1 MRTTWQPLSNETKP
15 LTFLLAL
22 TFLFLFSS
30 SSVYGERRDLAQ
42 AEVCIGDCMLVKS
55 FENVLDIYFE
65 FDRYD
70 LSDANRQI
78 LRDLSDVLKKED
90 RLKIEL
96 QGHCDERGDNN
107 YNIALGQRRAE
118 STKMYL
124 IAQGVN
130 PGRIHTVSYG
140 EERPFCSDS
149 EECRKTNRR
158 VHVRFLK

>member
-1 MRTTWQPLSNETKP
+1 MKTKP

-22 TFLFLFSS
+22 AFLFFISS

-42 AEVCIGDCMLVKS
+42 AEVCIGDCMLLKPPLS
-55 FENVLDIYFE
+55 SLSHHIFFE
-65 FDRYD
+65 FDHWG
-70 LSDANRQI
+70 LSDVNRQI

-90 RLKIEL
+90 LLKIEL

-140 EERPFCSDS
+140 EERPFCFGG

>member
-1 MRTTWQPLSNETKP
+1 MNSIKTKQ

-22 TFLFLFSS
+22 TFLFLFSG
-30 SSVYGERRDLAQ
+30 SVYGEERDLAQ
-42 AEVCIGDCMLVKS
+42 AELCIGDCMLVKS
-55 FENVLDIYFE
+55 PESVLDIHFE

-96 QGHCDERGDNN
+96 QGHTDKRGHNN

>member
-1 MRTTWQPLSNETKP
+1 MQTKP
-15 LTFLLAL
+15 LTFLLSL
-22 TFLFLFSS
+22 TFLFFISS

-55 FENVLDIYFE
+55 SENVLDIYFE

-124 IAQGVN
+124 ITQGVN

-140 EERPFCSDS
+140 EERPFCSDD

-158 VHVRFLK
+158 VHIRFLE

>member
-1 MRTTWQPLSNETKP
+1 MKTKP
-15 LTFLLAL
+15 LTFLLSL
-22 TFLFLFSS
+22 TFLFFISS

-55 FENVLDIYFE
+55 SENVLDIYFE

-140 EERPFCSDS
+140 EERPFCFGG

>member
-1 MRTTWQPLSNETKP
+1 MKP
-15 LTFLLAL
+15 KLTFLLSL
-22 TFLFLFSS
+22 TFLFFISS

-42 AEVCIGDCMLVKS
+42 AELCIGDCMLVKS
-55 FENVLDIYFE
+55 PESVLDIHFE

-70 LSDANRQI
+70 LSEPNRKI
-78 LRDLSDVLKKED
+78 LRQLSSILKKKD
-90 RLKIEL
+90 WLKVEL
-96 QGHCDERGDNN
+96 QGHTDKRGNNN

-124 IAQGVN
+124 ITQGVN
-130 PGRIHTVSYG
+130 PSRIHTVSYG

>member
-1 MRTTWQPLSNETKP
+1 MKH

-22 TFLFLFSS
+22 SFLFFISS
-30 SSVYGERRDLAQ
+30 SSLYGEERDL
-42 AEVCIGDCMLVKS
+42 VRPDGLCIGDCMLLKPPLS
-55 FENVLDIYFE
+55 SLSHDIFFE
-65 FDRYD
+65 FDHWG

-107 YNIALGQRRAE
+107 YNTALGQRRAE

-140 EERPFCSDS
+140 EERPFCSDD

-158 VHVRFLK
+158 VHIRFLE

>member
-1 MRTTWQPLSNETKP
+1 MKTKP

-22 TFLFLFSS
+22 TFLFFINS

-42 AEVCIGDCMLVKS
+42 AELCIGDCMLVKPPLS
-55 FENVLDIYFE
+55 SLSHDIFFE
-65 FDRYD
+65 FDRWD

-90 RLKIEL
+90 RLNIEL

-107 YNIALGQRRAE
+107 YNIALGERRAH

-124 IAQGVN
+124 VSQGVSAR
-130 PGRIHTVSYG
+130 RIHVISYG
-140 EERPFCSDS
+140 EERPFCFDS
-149 EECRKTNRR
+149 NDTCWLKNRR
-158 VHVRFLK
+158 AHFRMSK

>member
-1 MRTTWQPLSNETKP
+1 MVLSLKGKDINT
-15 LTFLLAL
+15 LITYQIS
-22 TFLFLFSS
+22 TN
-30 SSVYGERRDLAQ
+30 
-42 AEVCIGDCMLVKS
+42 KS
-55 FENVLDIYFE
+55 ISYKQKGL
-65 FDRYD
+65 RY
-70 LSDANRQI
+70 
-78 LRDLSDVLKKED
+78 RDLSDVLKKED

-140 EERPFCSDS
+140 EERPFCSDD

-158 VHVRFLK
+158 VHIKFLE